1 MNSLKSRPNLSDSA
15 DLRFTSFIP
24 NQSAEKCFKF
34 EPINL
39 EYKKIEY
46 HINEYGFRHRTDT
59 SKKLILFCG
68 CSVTFGTGLA
78 EEDTFAH
85 LVTAGLGNN
94 YDYINLGLPGTG
106 PDVQMLN
113 LTWALNNFKI
123 DKIFWYISDYHRQ
136 VFTKDNKVIGL
147 FTPSF
152 FGQEEWFQQSIGKS
166 FVEVN
171 ALLEDTWR
179 LKTFWN
185 LYSLFSLIKSKN
197 IETFVSSWEPVLDS
211 ELEKLRNEFSFNSL
225 GNIDIVDVARDDMH
239 PGILSNL
246 QFAEKILKRT
256 QL

>member
-1 MNSLKSRPNLSDSA
+1 MNFLKSRPNPSNSVELP
-15 DLRFTSFIP
+15 LTSFSP
-24 NQSAEKCFKF
+24 NQSAEKCFET
-34 EPINL
+34 EPTVL
-39 EYKKIEY
+39 EYKNIEY
-46 HINEYGFRHRTDT
+46 HINEYGFRHNTDT

-68 CSVTFGTGLA
+68 CSMTFGQGIA
-78 EEDTFAH
+78 EEDTFPH
-85 LVTAGLGNN
+85 IVTTKLGSD
-94 YDYINLGLPGTG
+94 YDYINLGLPASG

-136 VFTKDNKVIGL
+136 VFIKDNMIGL

-152 FGQEEWFQQSIGKS
+152 FGQEDWFNQSIGKS

-197 IETFVSSWEPVLDS
+197 IETFVSSWESVLDA

-225 GNIDIVDVARDDMH
+225 GNIDIVDVARDDIH

-246 QFAEKILKRT
+246 QFAEKILKRI